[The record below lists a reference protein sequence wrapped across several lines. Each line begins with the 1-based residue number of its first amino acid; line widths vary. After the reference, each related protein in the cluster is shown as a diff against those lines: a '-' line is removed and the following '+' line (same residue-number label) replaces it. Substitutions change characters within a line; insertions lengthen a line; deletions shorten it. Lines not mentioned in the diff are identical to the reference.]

1 MQWNLPLVA
10 WGTLAL
16 LLMAGEAL
24 LPGAALLWFG
34 LAAAAMFLIV
44 AVLPD
49 LSFATQAAL
58 FIALSFAAVAIWRVW
73 FRRTEPVSDQPALN
87 RRTAQL
93 VGTHAVLERA
103 IENGRGRVQIADAYW
118 DVTGPDLP
126 VGTRV
131 RITGGTGMTLVVE
144 PLS

>member
-1 MQWNLPLVA
+1 MNWNLPLVA

-24 LPGAALLWFG
+24 VPGAALLWFG
-34 LAAAAMFLIV
+34 LAAAAMFVVV
-44 AVLPD
+44 ALVPG
-49 LSFATQAAL
+49 
-58 FIALSFAAVAIWRVW
+58 LSFAAQALLFVVFSFVAVFAWRRW
-73 FRRTEPVSDQPALN
+73 FRRTEPVTDQPTLN

-93 VGTHAVLERA
+93 VGMHAVLERG

-126 VGTRV
+126 AGTRV
-131 RITGGTGMTLVVE
+131 RITGGEGMTLSVE
-144 PLS
+144 PL

>member
-1 MQWNLPLVA
+1 MNWNLPLVA

-24 LPGAALLWFG
+24 IPGAALLWFG
-34 LAAAAMFLIV
+34 LAAAAMFLVV
-44 AVLPD
+44 AFVPD
-49 LSFATQAAL
+49 MSFALQALL
-58 FIALSFAAVAIWRVW
+58 FVVFSFAAVLAWRRW
-73 FRRTEPVSDQPALN
+73 FRRTEPASDQPALN

-126 VGTRV
+126 AGTRV
-131 RITGGTGMTLVVE
+131 RITGADGMTLAVE
-144 PLS
+144 PF